1 MHEMVRWNIFSI
13 NSKTLSFNH
22 YPSDQILNKGY
33 RHIIRSFCSI
43 NPSPLGFSIKS
54 IFEFTCSYDMQPAR
68 RTSVPHPPLQLFN
81 SIIIPWISQLI
92 YICFMGYWFS
102 LLEHKNFNELLLST
116 FASFNLVCYITYNE
130 NWPFESNLFYCPLRG
145 WPLDL
150 TWMTPD
156 VDPSAPDRRW
166 HCTTAFCSRTYRWQC
181 ENGHH

>member
-1 MHEMVRWNIFSI
+1 MRWNIFSI

-22 YPSDQILNKGY
+22 YPSDQILNNGY

-54 IFEFTCSYDMQPAR
+54 IFEFKLHVLMTCNLLEEHQCLIHR
-68 RTSVPHPPLQLFN
+68 FN
-81 SIIIPWISQLI
+81 YYSMDQLI
-92 YICFMGYWFS
+92 NLHLLYGNITVYWFS

-181 ENGHH
+181 KNGHH